1 MFKLIAQSE
10 PSTKF
15 MYMQTIKEIINTN
28 AKCLTNYLPQL
39 LPLYLEQA
47 HSDQASIVGIVSESI
62 GKLYIVASDSME
74 QQLLKVLSSNDLAS
88 VITVA
93 KSFKYSAFKNE
104 NQASFIHVVPHLYKL
119 MQSPNLDIKLAALE
133 ALSVLA
139 SNRALNELLGKNLD

>member
-104 NQASFIHVVPHLYKL
+104 NQASFKIFKVKRESQADLRIFKVAHAEQAGWRTLGHALKG
-119 MQSPNLDIKLAALE
+119 KLA
-133 ALSVLA
+133 
-139 SNRALNELLGKNLD
+139 